1 MKIAIIYSNQLIATQ
16 LGVLLKEFKP
26 ILLSSE
32 DDKRIKDTKNIKGF
46 SNINSY
52 RNPFILKKVI
62 LLIYSSLSYQC
73 VLPDNQHL
81 CRNNLPV

>member
-32 DDKRIKDTKNIKGF
+32 DDKKDKRYNI
-46 SNINSY
+46 
-52 RNPFILKKVI
+52 RN
-62 LLIYSSLSYQC
+62 
-73 VLPDNQHL
+73 
-81 CRNNLPV
+81 